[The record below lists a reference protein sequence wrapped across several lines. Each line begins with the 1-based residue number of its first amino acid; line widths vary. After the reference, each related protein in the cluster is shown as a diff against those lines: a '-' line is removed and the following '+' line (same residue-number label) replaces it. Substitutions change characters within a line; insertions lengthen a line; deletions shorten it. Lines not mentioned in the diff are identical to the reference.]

1 MDVTL
6 QLTRYPGLDERITIL
21 RASGEVDAVFVRTER
36 FNVLVDTLA
45 TPALCRQALDLLA
58 GQMAGRPLLV
68 VNSHMDWDHF
78 WGNAALDRQVP
89 IIAHGKAIDRLSDPA
104 AREILAEKQQE
115 ARFDAVELIAPTI
128 TFDGE
133 SMVVHGGDLTLEL
146 IHTPGHT
153 PDHIAVWIPEIRTCL
168 AVDTVEHPIPEVWS
182 SDPADLSALIASL
195 NRIRDL
201 KANYVV
207 LAHGQ
212 TAAPAVVDAN
222 LHYFAT
228 LRDRVDGLTNTE
240 RNDAGLADR
249 DGLRL
254 QDLVTVPKD
263 MSAETRAFY
272 ERCHQSNL
280 AAMLAARNA
289 GIDPFREPAN
299 D

>member
-1 MDVTL
+1 M
-6 QLTRYPGLDERITIL
+6 
-21 RASGEVDAVFVRTER
+21 FVRTER
-36 FNVLVDTLA
+36 FNVLIDTLA

-78 WGNAALDRQVP
+78 WGNGALDSQVP
-89 IIAHGKAIDRLSDPA
+89 IIAHGKAIDRLSDPV

-153 PDHIAVWIPEIRTCL
+153 PD
-168 AVDTVEHPIPEVWS
+168 
-182 SDPADLSALIASL
+182 
-195 NRIRDL
+195 
-201 KANYVV
+201 YVV

-222 LHYFAT
+222 LRYFAT
-228 LRDRVDGLTNTE
+228 LRDRVAGLTNTE

-254 QDLVTVPKD
+254 QDLVTVPRD